1 MANPTDELA
10 QILSKVEKTKSQELS
25 RKLAW
30 KFGTSNEAHMLKD
43 AISSKMP
50 VYPTRFRTINRMD
63 GSVIM
68 VEFDSSMVGY
78 WSFDDPPTGS
88 IIYDA
93 VRANRNLG
101 TATNT
106 AFVDGKYNDCLSF
119 NGTSAYAQIGGVSTH
134 KWLHGADDTSAFKWT
149 IEMWVKVNSLAAT
162 NFLFSTCPNGSSTD
176 IGVFSY
182 VTTSGEIFTTI
193 VRGVG
198 GATVLAG
205 VTSSAVVAIDT
216 WYHIAL
222 TYDQS
227 LGSNNY
233 TLYVDG
239 VSKQNLSKT
248 VNTPSTADSSQAL
261 VVGAQSPVATFM
273 NGYID
278 EFRIYNSVLSSVRIG
293 QHARNYRFP

>member
-30 KFGTSNEAHMLKD
+30 KFGSSNEPHMLRD

-50 VYPTRFRTINRMD
+50 VYPTRFNTTNRMD
-63 GSVIM
+63 GSIIM
-68 VEFDSSMVGY
+68 VEFDSTMVGY
-78 WSFDDPPTGS
+78 WSFDDPPAGN

-101 TATNT
+101 TATDT
-106 AFVDGKYNDCLSF
+106 TFVNGKYNDCLSF
-119 NGTSAYAQIGGVSTH
+119 NGTSSYAQIGGVSTH
-134 KWLHGADDTSAFKWT
+134 KWLHGASDTSAFKWT
-149 IEMWVKVNSLAAT
+149 IELWVKVNSLVANT
-162 NFLFSTCPNGSSTD
+162 FLFSTVPNGASTD
-176 IGVFSY
+176 IGVISY
-182 VTTSGEIFTTI
+182 ITTSGGIITAI
-193 VRGVG
+193 YRGAS
-198 GATVLAG
+198 GAAVLTG
-205 VTSSAVVAIDT
+205 SESSAVISINV

-233 TLYVDG
+233 SLYIDGTLI
-239 VSKQNLSKT
+239 QNLNKT
-248 VNTPSTADSSQAL
+248 VNTPSTSNSSQAL
-261 VVGAQSPVATFM
+261 VIGALSPVSSFM
-273 NGYID
+273 DGFID
-278 EFRIYNSVLSSVRIG
+278 EFRIYNSVLSVVRIG